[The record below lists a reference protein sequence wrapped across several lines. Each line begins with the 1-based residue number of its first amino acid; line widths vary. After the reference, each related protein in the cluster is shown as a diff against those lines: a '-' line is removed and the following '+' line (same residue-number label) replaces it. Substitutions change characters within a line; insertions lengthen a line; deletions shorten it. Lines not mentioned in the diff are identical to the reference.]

1 MILIKMNTR
10 SLYIQGG
17 YITYLAMGAGLLM
30 IGGIAFFAQK
40 KIEPTVINLS
50 DEVIFENTD
59 VVIPD
64 QDVEDISITKEPEQR
79 IPRPTPDSI
88 RAIYMSSWVA
98 ATPSLRAKLVDF
110 IDTTELN
117 SVIIDIKDS
126 TGRVSFMPQDPY
138 LIELGASDN
147 RVKDMKEFLEMLHE
161 KDIYVIGRI
170 STFQDPFIV
179 KKKPEWAVQSKKGG
193 VWKDRKGLAFLSVDN
208 EQVWDY
214 TLRIALDSYAI
225 GFDEINFDY
234 IRYPSDGPIADIE
247 YNLAEGETRAEKLEK
262 FFIFLDQK
270 LRKEKSIPISADL
283 FGMVTSNTDDLGIGQ
298 VLERA
303 VPYFDAIAPMVYP
316 SHYPTGFLGYT
327 KPAEHPYE
335 VIFYAMQSASKRVTA
350 MGYDPNK
357 ILRPWLQDFNLG
369 ATYTKEKIKA
379 QIDAN
384 EAVGLSSWM
393 MWDPSNKYTA
403 TKPFMGYGL

>member
-1 MILIKMNTR
+1 MNTR